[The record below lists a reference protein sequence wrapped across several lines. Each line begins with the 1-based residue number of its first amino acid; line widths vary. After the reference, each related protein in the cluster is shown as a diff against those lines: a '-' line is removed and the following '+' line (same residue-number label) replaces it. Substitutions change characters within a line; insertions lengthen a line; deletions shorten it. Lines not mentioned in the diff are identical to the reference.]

1 VTVRIWIGHPQ
12 KGDIMIYDISQEVF
26 TSRVWPGDPAPVR
39 EVLGDIRKGDMVN
52 LTAFSMCAHNG
63 THIDAPSHFLA
74 NGKTVDELD
83 PDAFLGYCYVT
94 HHEGDVTADDA
105 RRILGYAAEAN
116 AARRILI
123 AGKATVTIEAARVFA
138 DAKIKL
144 IGNESQTV
152 GPEDAP
158 AAVHFLLLDAE
169 VVLLEGLN
177 LSRVPSGKYFLSAAP
192 LNLGGCEGA
201 PCRAML
207 MDL

>member
-1 VTVRIWIGHPQ
+1 
-12 KGDIMIYDISQEVF
+12 MIYDISQEVF
-26 TSRVWPGDPAPVR
+26 TARVWPGDPSPAR
-39 EVLGDIRKGDMVN
+39 EVLGDIRKGDTVN

-63 THIDAPSHFLA
+63 THIDAPSHFLV
-74 NGKTVDELD
+74 NGKTIDQLD
-83 PDAFLGYCYVT
+83 PDAFLGFCYVT
-94 HHEGDVTADDA
+94 RHEGDVTAADA
-105 RRILGYAAEAN
+105 RRILGYATEAD

-123 AGKATVTIEAARVFA
+123 AGKATVTVEAARVFA
-138 DAKIKL
+138 DAGIRL

-158 AAVHFLLLDAE
+158 LAVHIILLDAE

-177 LSRVPSGKYFLSAAP
+177 LSRVNPGRYVLSAAP

>member
-1 VTVRIWIGHPQ
+1 
-12 KGDIMIYDISQEVF
+12 MIYDISQELF
-26 TSRVWPGDPAPVR
+26 SCRVYPGDPAPVR
-39 EVLGDIRKGDMVN
+39 EVLGDLRKGDMVN

-74 NGKTVDELD
+74 NGKTVNELD
-83 PDAFLGYCYVT
+83 PTAFLGYCYVT

-105 RRILGYAAEAN
+105 RRILGYATEADAAE
-116 AARRILI
+116 RILI
-123 AGKATVTIEAARVFA
+123 AGKATVTLEAARVFA
-138 DAKIKL
+138 DAGIKL

-158 AAVHFLLLDAE
+158 AAVHYLLMDAD
-169 VVLLEGLN
+169 VVLLEGLD
-177 LSRVPSGKYFLSAAP
+177 LSRVPSGKFYLAAAP

-207 MDL
+207 IDL

>member
-1 VTVRIWIGHPQ
+1 
-12 KGDIMIYDISQEVF
+12 MIYDISQEVF
-26 TSRVWPGDPAPVR
+26 SSRVWPGDPAPVR

-63 THIDAPSHFLA
+63 THVDAPSHFLA
-74 NGKTVDELD
+74 NGKTVDQLD
-83 PDAFLGYCYVT
+83 PAAFLGFCYIT
-94 HHEGDVTADDA
+94 HHEGDVTAEDA
-105 RRILGYAAEAN
+105 RRILGYAAEAE
-116 AARRILI
+116 AAERILI

-138 DAKIKL
+138 DARIKL

-158 AAVHFLLLDAE
+158 AAVHYLLLDAE

-207 MDL
+207 IDL